1 MNPASG
7 KQLVSS
13 ATFSFDSCAEQ
24 SHKDKSP
31 DSQLLKPEA
40 EDGIRDLW
48 RSRGLGDV
56 YKRQH
61 TCQVRV
67 TVGDSGLCCTC
78 VTYFEH

>member
-40 EDGIRDLW
+40 EDGIRDPDM
-48 RSRGLGDV
+48 SRGLGDV
-56 YKRQH
+56 YKRQTMNSTKSSATDLH
-61 TCQVRV
+61 NT
-67 TVGDSGLCCTC
+67 G
-78 VTYFEH
+78 YM